1 MKTNISKENTL
12 IIVAMEQELS
22 LKQAEGWR
30 VLYSGIGKVNAII
43 SATRAF
49 REELPE
55 NVINFGTAG
64 SSRDDLYGIHEVTT
78 FKQRDMDLTDIGLP
92 LGITLNDEIGHISF
106 DRPGLSCG
114 TGDSFVTSTQEMNTD
129 LYDMEAYAIAKLCMI
144 EKINFL
150 CFKYISDQ
158 ANETASNDWNQNISN
173 AGEAFRKYLESLNG

>member
-1 MKTNISKENTL
+1 MKTSLTKENTL
-12 IIVAMEQELS
+12 IAIAMEEEFNLE
-22 LKQAEGWR
+22 QANGWR
-30 VLYSGIGKVNAII
+30 IVYTGIGKVNALI
-43 SATRAF
+43 SVYRALK
-49 REELPE
+49 EDKPV
-55 NVINFGTAG
+55 NIINFGTAG
-64 SSRDDLYGIHEVTT
+64 SSRSDLQGLHEVTT
-78 FKQRDMDLTDIGLP
+78 FKQRDMDLRDLGLP
-92 LGITLNDEIGHISF
+92 LGVTLNDEIGDIKL

>member
-64 SSRDDLYGIHEVTT
+64 SSSRATE
-78 FKQRDMDLTDIGLP
+78 
-92 LGITLNDEIGHISF
+92 
-106 DRPGLSCG
+106 
-114 TGDSFVTSTQEMNTD
+114 
-129 LYDMEAYAIAKLCMI
+129 
-144 EKINFL
+144 
-150 CFKYISDQ
+150 
-158 ANETASNDWNQNISN
+158 
-173 AGEAFRKYLESLNG
+173 

>member
-1 MKTNISKENTL
+1 MKTELTKQNTL
-12 IIVAMEQELS
+12 IAVAMEEEFGREL
-22 LKQAEGWR
+22 ANDWR
-30 VLYSGIGKVNAII
+30 VVYTGIGKVNALI
-43 SATRAF
+43 SISRAL
-49 REELPE
+49 REERPS
-55 NVINFGTAG
+55 NIINFGTAG
-64 SSRDDLYGIHEVTT
+64 SSEKGLHGFHEVTS
-78 FKQRDMDLTDIGLP
+78 FKQRDMDLRDLGLP
-92 LGITLNDEIGHISF
+92 LGATLHDEIGDIKL

-173 AGEAFRKYLESLNG
+173 AGEAFRIYLESLNG